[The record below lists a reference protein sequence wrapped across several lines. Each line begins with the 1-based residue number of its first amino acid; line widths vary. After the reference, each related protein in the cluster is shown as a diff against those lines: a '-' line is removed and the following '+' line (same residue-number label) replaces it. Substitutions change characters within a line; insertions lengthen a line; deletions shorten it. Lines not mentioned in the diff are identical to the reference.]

1 MKLNFPSRSIDRR
14 GAVAMIAA
22 LALVPLVLIVGLAID
37 YSFFVEARSQVQ
49 LAADA
54 AAAHAVR
61 AAAGTYALE
70 TAAGTATATA
80 NTDAVAAGN
89 IAGANWFQAQLGQMP
104 TATVPA
110 AGPSC
115 AASSSTA
122 NPCVTTVATTNPTG
136 FTASVAYQGI
146 YPPFFDGLFKTTA
159 KWPIGGTAGAASQ
172 NGYVEVVMLVDTSAS
187 MLLGADQTDI
197 LNLEDNSVCPQTSKL
212 SGNAANGA
220 SNLSFVSINQWNSYV
235 YNAMGYTSAS
245 PNTLSNLNV
254 VPQSGISN
262 YTPNANQANAG
273 TCASG
278 YAGAGSPYEPCAF
291 ACHTDPNN
299 VGTASQ
305 DFYGIARRN
314 GATLRLDVVLSAT
327 EQVIQTMIQF
337 SNQSATQL
345 SVGVFQFNNN
355 VAPIVQGTTGTDPLP
370 YEATTNL
377 GTALTDVYSVDFN
390 HKPSETALPAAVS
403 TATNNT
409 DFYSSVSNLISGKNF
424 TSGVTGSLT
433 ADATTSNAANAT
445 AQQNPAKNIFIVT
458 DGMDD
463 ASYQGGRII
472 GPMTGVTAEQTKGS
486 GYYPGLCQQ
495 LKTIGFTVYV
505 LYVPYW
511 SLSNAFYE
519 TSATGIGTTV
529 YYANDGGTGTPTPQ
543 VLAEPP
549 ATTGPAAYA
558 GLAPNVAALQACASS
573 ANTYIEAD
581 NATAIAADMQKMLK
595 QALSSAIRVTQ

>member
-1 MKLNFPSRSIDRR
+1 MKLNFPRLSIDRR
-14 GAVAMIAA
+14 GAVAIIGA
-22 LALVPLVLIVGLAID
+22 LALVPMVLIVALAID
-37 YSFFVEARSQVQ
+37 YSFFAEARSQVQ

-70 TAAGTATATA
+70 TAAGTAPDTA

-89 IAGANWFQAQLGQMP
+89 VAGANWFQAQIGQMP
-104 TATVPA
+104 TASVPA

-159 KWPIGGTAGAASQ
+159 NWAIAGTAGAASQ

-187 MLLGADQTDI
+187 MLLGADQSDI
-197 LNLEDNSVCPQTSKL
+197 VNLELHTVCPSTSGL
-212 SGNAANGA
+212 SGTAANGA
-220 SNLSFVSINQWNSYV
+220 TNLSNVSTNQWNSYV
-235 YNAMGYTSAS
+235 QNAMGYTSAS
-245 PNTLSNLNV
+245 PNTLTSLNV
-254 VPQSGISN
+254 TQSSISN

-291 ACHTDPNN
+291 ACHTDPSN
-299 VGTASQ
+299 VGTASH
-305 DFYGIARRN
+305 DFYGIARQN
-314 GATLRLDVVLSAT
+314 GVTLRLDVVLTAT
-327 EQVIQTMIQF
+327 EEVIQAMIQSEQAPQQF
-337 SNQSATQL
+337 
-345 SVGVFQFNNN
+345 SVGVFQFNSN

-377 GTALTDVYSVDFN
+377 GAALTAVDNVDFN
-390 HKPSETALPAAVS
+390 HKPSETALPATVT

-409 DFYSSVSNLISGKNF
+409 DFYTSVLNLISGKNF

-433 ADATTSNAANAT
+433 ADATTSNAVGAT
-445 AQQNPAKNIFIVT
+445 AQQNPAKNFFIIT
-458 DGMDD
+458 DGMAD
-463 ASYQGGRII
+463 APHQGGRVI
-472 GPMTGVTAEQTKGS
+472 GPMTGVNAEQTTGS
-486 GYYPGLCQQ
+486 SYYPGLCQQ

-519 TSATGIGTTV
+519 SGVAGLGTTV
-529 YYANDGGTGTPTPQ
+529 YYANDGGASTPTPQ
-543 VLAEPP
+543 VFAEPP
-549 ATTGPAAYA
+549 ASGTGPAAYA
-558 GLAPNVAALQACASS
+558 GLAPDVAALQACASS
-573 ANTYIEAD
+573 ASTYFEAD
-581 NATAIAADMQKMLK
+581 NSAQIAAKMQIMLK
-595 QALSSAIRVTQ
+595 EALSSAIRVTQ